1 MPLTGPN
8 NVGFQ
13 MWNMSKRLSA
23 VSSGAQLAAQEL
35 KRHRAAKDLNPED
48 FAEIEQIADEYEKC
62 AASADQTWTRL
73 VEVTKQSDPTLVDES
88 DIVAVIGNHGS
99 DSALMSQVQAV
110 WQKDTSVTESRILS
124 VRLNG
129 FLARFPEEPH

>member
-1 MPLTGPN
+1 MPLTGPD

-13 MWNMSKRLSA
+13 IWNMSKRLSA
-23 VSSGAQLAAQEL
+23 VNGGARRAAQEL
-35 KRHRAAKDLNPED
+35 KRHRATKDLVPED
-48 FAEIEQIADEYEKC
+48 IAEIEQIADEYEKC
-62 AASADQTWTRL
+62 SASADQTWVQL
-73 VEVTKQSDPTLVDES
+73 VEVTKRSDPTLVDES

-99 DSALMSQVQAV
+99 DSALMSHVQAI
-110 WQKDTSVTESRILS
+110 WQKDTSVAESRIQS